1 MSKDKL
7 LAAEQCKE
15 MLRAQMVALTEEL
28 DAANTKI
35 DIHLATIKLHSDN
48 EKKHEEEKNDL
59 FNKIE
64 KMKEE
69 YESRIDEV
77 NGSYYALKLAHV
89 HLETRLKSMDQSKS
103 KLEKETEM
111 QKEQLDKLRE
121 ENQELKERIQ
131 AGAKEYSKLFEKYR
145 LIKNQQFNYDMN
157 LYHDLNGA
165 DILIRKDLN
174 RFNNTNQRQGSFFGT
189 STPNIINNSESDSA
203 IQEKTLSQSQ
213 TSQLSTQSAAA
224 RVSSADIENTLLDAL
239 LGSSFGWNN
248 NNTLTNNKQ
257 TVQTKP
263 ATTTTQPKMIS
274 NIKSSNHLES
284 NDLSDDGLINLNTQ
298 NLNLNDET
306 DGDVHTNSN
315 NLIKLSGCQPPMDFI
330 NLRQVEIN
338 NVVYNQSNLRDED
351 DNVFGKNI
359 FIL

>member
-15 MLRAQMVALTEEL
+15 MLRAQMVALTDEL
-28 DAANTKI
+28 DAANAKI

-48 EKKHEEEKNDL
+48 EKKQDEEKNDL
-59 FNKIE
+59 LTKIE

-69 YESRIDEV
+69 YESKIEEV

-89 HLETRLKSMDQSKS
+89 HLETRLKSMDNSKS
-103 KLEKETEM
+103 KLEKESEM
-111 QKEQLDKLRE
+111 QLQQLEKLRE

-174 RFNNTNQRQGSFFGT
+174 RFNNTNQRKGSFFGT
-189 STPNIINNSESDSA
+189 STPNIINSSESDSA
-203 IQEKTLSQSQ
+203 IQDKTLSQSQ
-213 TSQLSTQSAAA
+213 TSQPPSQSAVA
-224 RVSSADIENTLLDAL
+224 RASSADIENTLLDAL

-248 NNTLTNNKQ
+248 NNTLKNNKQ
-257 TVQTKP
+257 PISAKP
-263 ATTTTQPKMIS
+263 ATTTTQQPKMIS
-274 NIKSSNHLES
+274 NVKSSNHLET
-284 NDLSDDGLINLNTQ
+284 NDLSDDGLININAH
-298 NLNLNDET
+298 NLNINDEL
-306 DGDVHTNSN
+306 DGDVHINSN

-338 NVVYNQSNLRDED
+338 NVMYNKSNLRDED
-351 DNVFGKNI
+351 DNVFGKY
-359 FIL
+359 F

>member
-15 MLRAQMVALTEEL
+15 MLRAQMIALTDDL
-28 DAANTKI
+28 DAANAKI

-48 EKKHEEEKNDL
+48 EKKYEEEKIDML
-59 FNKIE
+59 NKLE

-69 YESRIDEV
+69 YESKIEEL

-89 HLETRLKSMDQSKS
+89 HLETRLKSTDHSKS
-103 KLEKETEM
+103 KLEKESEI
-111 QKEQLDKLRE
+111 QKLEFDKLKE

-131 AGAKEYSKLFEKYR
+131 AGAKEYSRLFEKYR

-174 RFNNTNQRQGSFFGT
+174 RFNNVNQRQGSFFGT
-189 STPNIINNSESDSA
+189 STPNIVNNSESDSA
-203 IQEKTLSQSQ
+203 IHEKTLSQSEA
-213 TSQLSTQSAAA
+213 SQAPSQSAVA
-224 RVSSADIENTLLDAL
+224 RASSADIENTLLDAL

-257 TVQTKP
+257 PLTALKP

-274 NIKSSNHLES
+274 NIKSSNQLES
-284 NDLSDDGLINLNTQ
+284 NDLSDDGLINLNVH
-298 NLNLNDET
+298 NLHINDEA
-306 DGDVHTNSN
+306 DGDVHVNSN

-330 NLRQVEIN
+330 NLRTVE
-338 NVVYNQSNLRDED
+338 VNQSNLRDED
-351 DNVFGKNI
+351 DNVFGKNY
-359 FIL
+359 LNYQN